1 MAPHE
6 PPHHERDP
14 AGPSPPGGLLD
25 LLSVAAIVLDARG
38 RIVFWS
44 PQAEE
49 VFGYTAKEALGQ
61 YAAMLVRDQHRDLV
75 TRLFAEVMSTGASWA
90 GAFPIR
96 HKDGSTRLVEFRN
109 MRLLDDLGDT
119 YALGIAA
126 DRTTLQQVETDLA
139 LSQRLVSQAPIGIAL
154 LDPDLRYLLINPAL
168 ERINGLPAADHIG
181 KHPHDILSFLDVATI
196 ESAMRHVLLTGTPVI
211 DQYTVGRTPADP
223 DHDHAW
229 SVSYFRIEGAGGRV
243 IGVANSVVD
252 VSERHQAT
260 TEADRARRRLAVIAD
275 ASARVGTT
283 LEVEHTAKEL
293 VDVAVPDLADIA
305 TVDVL
310 DDVLAFRP
318 TTPSHDPGP
327 EMFRALAVTAAYPTD
342 ATAAALQAGDLATFG
357 ADRLI
362 TRCVHTGQAIVVSHA
377 DRNDLQHIARDAEA
391 AATFAQAGVH
401 SYLAVPLIARNEVL
415 GVLDLLRARNPLP
428 FDEDDVLLAGEIAAR
443 AAVAIDN
450 ARWHQ
455 SVRNTAETLQR
466 SLLPGH
472 PPPLNGLDVASL
484 YQPALATQEVG
495 GDWYDV
501 IPLVGDKT
509 ALVVGDVMGNGIDA
523 AATMGRLR
531 TATCAFAD
539 LDLAPDEVLRHLDK
553 ITRGLEHYIATCIYA
568 VYDPHEHRCRIANAG
583 HLPPVLDT
591 ADGHR
596 RLLDLPTGAPLGVG
610 GVPFDTTSFELW
622 PGDRLVLYTD
632 GLVETRHH
640 PIDDRLNTLLR
651 TLDEPRRP
659 LEDTCHW
666 LLRALRH
673 PDDHDD
679 VALLIAEATPVPPRA
694 PMSTSTGRPA

>member
-1 MAPHE
+1 MAAPD
-6 PPHHERDP
+6 PLPGGERDRRE
-14 AGPSPPGGLLD
+14 GPSPPGGLLD
-25 LLSVAAIVLDARG
+25 LLSVAAVVLDIRG

-49 VFGYTAKEALGQ
+49 VFGYTAEEALGQ
-61 YAAMLVRDQHRDLV
+61 YAAHRLVHEEHQDLV
-75 TRLFAEVMSTGASWA
+75 VKLFAEVMSTGASWA

-126 DRTTLQQVETDLA
+126 DQATLQQVETGLA

-154 LDPDLRYLLINPAL
+154 LDTDLNYLLVNPAL
-168 ERINGLPAADHIG
+168 ERINGVPAADHIG
-181 KHPHDILSFLDVATI
+181 KHPRDVLTFLDVETI
-196 ESAMRHVLLTGTPVI
+196 ESALRQVLLTGTPVI

-283 LEVEHTAKEL
+283 LEVETTAQEL
-293 VDVAVPDLADIA
+293 VEVAVPDLADIA

-310 DDVLAFRP
+310 DDVLAFRRAA
-318 TTPSHDPGP
+318 PSREPGP
-327 EMFRALAVTAAYPTD
+327 EMFRALAVAAAYPTP
-342 ATAAALQAGDLATFG
+342 ATTAALAVGDLAAYG

-362 TRCVHTGQAIVVSHA
+362 TRCVHTGQPIVVAHA
-377 DRNDLQHIARDAEA
+377 DGDDLQRIARDADA
-391 AATFAQAGVH
+391 AAAFAQAGVH
-401 SYLAVPLIARNEVL
+401 AYLAVPLIARNEVL
-415 GVLDLLRARNPLP
+415 GTLDLLRARNPLP
-428 FDEDDVLLAGEIAAR
+428 FDEDDVLLASELATR

-466 SLLPGH
+466 SLLPGR
-472 PPPLNGLDVASL
+472 PPPLPGLHVASL
-484 YQPALATQEVG
+484 YQPAQATHEVG

-501 IPLVGDKT
+501 IPLDGDKT

-539 LDLAPDEVLRHLDK
+539 LDLDPDQVLQHLDK
-553 ITRGLEHYIATCIYA
+553 ITQGLEHYIATCIYA
-568 VYDPHEHRCRIANAG
+568 VYDPRSHRCRIANAG
-583 HLPPVLDT
+583 HLPPVIAT
-591 ADGHR
+591 TGR
-596 RLLDLPTGAPLGVG
+596 RPRLLDLPTGAPLGVG
-610 GVPFDTTSFELW
+610 GVPFHTTAFDLN
-622 PGDRLVLYTD
+622 PGDRLLLYTD

-640 PIDDRLNTLLR
+640 PIDERLGTLLH

-659 LEDTCHW
+659 LDDTCQW
-666 LLRALRH
+666 LLHSLRH

-679 VALLIAEATPVPPRA
+679 VAILIAQAMPA
-694 PMSTSTGRPA
+694 P